1 MLQLIESA
9 DSATL
14 SVKQIAAVHFKNVV
28 RKRWVANED
37 DEGTGEAGRG
47 KGEGLA
53 KHLHSYLELV
63 VASFPP

>member
-1 MLQLIESA
+1 M
-9 DSATL
+9 
-14 SVKQIAAVHFKNVV
+14 KQIAAVHFKNVV